1 MPSLQPPS
9 FAREVVRQTTEEE
22 VLKQQRERR
31 KPKSR
36 LMRTLRRPAMKRMGS
51 SGSAKTLVQL
61 VRPVVEQA
69 VNYLTIAKRRAHPQ
83 AVRPTAQRYP
93 SWISSISRN
102 PQTPWSPS
110 LSGVTPSLEG
120 MKEEEKGD
128 SYFPQ
133 SAVFPDER

>member
-1 MPSLQPPS
+1 
-9 FAREVVRQTTEEE
+9 
-22 VLKQQRERR
+22 
-31 KPKSR
+31 
-36 LMRTLRRPAMKRMGS
+36 MRTLRRPVMKRMGS

-69 VNYLTIAKRRAHPQ
+69 VNYLTIAKRRVHPQ

-120 MKEEEKGD
+120 MKEKEKRD
-128 SYFPQ
+128 SYFP
-133 SAVFPDER
+133 